1 MSVLDS
7 QAQDSSRTLKFA
19 VNGAQDRV
27 EKIENANVF
36 AAKMGE
42 RVVDVAFSEG
52 YVSLRSSKSRSNDLD
67 ASRGPASEEDQL
79 KSASEIVNIA
89 LARHLEGVTLES
101 MSDDSRR
108 ASPKASPKIS
118 LESQHNDEQQ
128 MPTPFESQSQQSIT
142 QSLAI
147 PLSDLVMVV
156 CFRSTPEIGQPAF
169 PFNGAVFPL
178 HFGCTIVGR
187 GKLQCLQLGC
197 DKLIEIPHNSV
208 SKRHAKI
215 GNLQGILSCHICNSL
230 LVEVSPDG
238 IIGITDMNSTNGTCV
253 GSSVESIMNSAKTLE
268 RDVTVSVSGGD
279 YVSFGVCICRI
290 IPERA
295 QTSQHPTAE
304 KNRQFEP
311 SAFALD
317 QLRILKITMVSLFAF
332 FPSTQICIELVSR
345 ISIEWLMRKDFPL

>member
-1 MSVLDS
+1 MSVNES

-19 VNGAQDRV
+19 VDGAQDRV

-52 YVSLRSSKSRSNDLD
+52 YVSLRSSKSNSNDLD
-67 ASRGPASEEDQL
+67 ASKGPASGEDKL

-108 ASPKASPKIS
+108 GSPKASPKIS
-118 LESQHNDEQQ
+118 LESRHNDEPQR
-128 MPTPFESQSQQSIT
+128 PTPPRTPTPLRGNLESQSQQSIT
-142 QSLAI
+142 QSLAL
-147 PLSDLVMVV
+147 PFSDLVMLV

-178 HFGCTIVGR
+178 HFGCTVVGR
-187 GKLQCLQLGC
+187 GKLQCLQLGS

-215 GNLQGILSCHICNSL
+215 GNFARHSLYPTLYVILYFA
-230 LVEVSPDG
+230 EVSPDG

-253 GSSVESIMNSAKTLE
+253 GSSIESIMNSATKLE
-268 RDVTVSVSGGD
+268 QDVAVSVSGGD

-295 QTSQHPTAE
+295 QTSRPLNTE
-304 KNRQFEP
+304 KILQFEP

-317 QLRILKITMVSLFAF
+317 QLRILKITMVSH
-332 FPSTQICIELVSR
+332 ICVFSKR
-345 ISIEWLMRKDFPL
+345 TNFD

>member
-52 YVSLRSSKSRSNDLD
+52 YVSLRSSKSRSKNDLD
-67 ASRGPASEEDQL
+67 ASRGPASEEDKL

-118 LESQHNDEQQ
+118 LDSQHNDEQQ
-128 MPTPFESQSQQSIT
+128 MPTPTRIPTPLRGNLESQSQQSIS

-187 GKLQCLQLGC
+187 GKLQCLQLDS

-215 GNLQGILSCHICNSL
+215 GNLQGNLSCHICNSL

-268 RDVTVSVSGGD
+268 RDATVSVSGGD

-317 QLRILKITMVSLFAF
+317 QLRILKITMVSR
-332 FPSTQICIELVSR
+332 ICI
-345 ISIEWLMRKDFPL
+345 FP

>member
-52 YVSLRSSKSRSNDLD
+52 YVSLRSSKSRSKNDLD
-67 ASRGPASEEDQL
+67 ASRGPASEEDKL

-128 MPTPFESQSQQSIT
+128 MLTPTRTPTPLRGNLESQSQQSIT

-187 GKLQCLQLGC
+187 GKLQCLQLDC

-268 RDVTVSVSGGD
+268 RDATVSVSGGD

-317 QLRILKITMVSLFAF
+317 QLRILKITMVSRICV
-332 FPSTQICIELVSR
+332 FP
-345 ISIEWLMRKDFPL
+345 